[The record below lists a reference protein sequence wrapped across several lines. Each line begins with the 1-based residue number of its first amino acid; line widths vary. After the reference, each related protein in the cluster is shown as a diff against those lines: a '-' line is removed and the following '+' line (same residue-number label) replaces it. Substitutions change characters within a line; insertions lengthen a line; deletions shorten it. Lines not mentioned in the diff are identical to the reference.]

1 MRPSTNGASS
11 WLAASSAHVP
21 GQSLLDSSTN
31 TSFFF
36 FVGGGGPTAKLTL
49 CNALHSLGQSIQVV
63 AITIYFLLATAFY
76 VFLAPFLWIGALESA
91 AFALYSPLVSHF
103 FLPSFF
109 FFFLAHR
116 ALLSWSISFAVHY
129 GLAALHALFGDQSGR
144 PWSFEESALIQ
155 AR

>member
-1 MRPSTNGASS
+1 VIAWREAKPSVSAILVMQASSLLSRAYCMRPSTNGASS

-109 FFFLAHR
+109 FFFWITEHC
-116 ALLSWSISFAVHY
+116 
-129 GLAALHALFGDQSGR
+129 
-144 PWSFEESALIQ
+144 
-155 AR
+155 